1 MNDTNP
7 TPVLPISLESRKALN
22 LPAKRFDER
31 GRLMLRSPREA
42 RELSLLYRRLNPG
55 TAPPPSDL
63 YGAAC
68 INTAWELI
76 LELFADSDDPYESAA
91 LKTAEAVLPADIKE
105 KGFQEILATY
115 PGELVWKGHSTPQEL
130 LAQNGNRGREE
141 ALRSYTLV
149 SMSLDDPAFSPFHRL
164 FTAPP
169 DAENANTRALWECV
183 VAADPARLSRE
194 PEDSPP
200 LATLRKPVE
209 AAPNSVKDQLMYIL
223 SRWGKYL
230 GSWAAGLIA
239 ALDMVEEE
247 TRPRFGGP
255 GQSQRPGL
263 LDMDENARFSRDDA
277 WMPRVVLLAKN
288 ILVWLD
294 QLSRQ
299 YKRPIHTLDA
309 IPDEELS
316 ALAERGFNALWLIG
330 LWERSNAS
338 REIKRRMGN
347 PEAAASAYS
356 LFGYGIAG
364 ELGGW
369 GALENLRQRAGSHGI
384 RLSSDMVPNHVGLD
398 SDWVRNHPEWLMSA
412 AHCPYP
418 GYSFNSDNL
427 SEDSRVEIHLE
438 DHYWDHSDAAV
449 VFKRVD
455 THTGDT
461 CFVYHGNDG
470 TTMPWND
477 TAQIDFL
484 NADAREAVIRDIIHV
499 ARNFSIIRFD
509 AAMVLARKH
518 IRRLWFPAPGG
529 GGAIPSR
536 SDYALS
542 DEDFFDAIPKEFWR
556 EVVDRV
562 AAEVPGTLLL
572 AEAFW
577 MMEGYFVRVLGMH
590 RVYNSAFM
598 NMLRDGKND
607 EFRAIIKETLAFD
620 PGILQRFVNFM
631 NNPDE
636 ETAVAQFGK
645 DDRYFAVCT
654 LLATLPGLP
663 MFGHGQI
670 EGYTEKYGMEYVRA
684 YWDEE
689 PDAYL
694 VERHE
699 REIFPLLAHR
709 SLFAGAE
716 LFRLYDLMGSSG
728 VFEDVY
734 AYTNS
739 DGRGPALVIVN
750 NAYERAH
757 GHIHHAVPVNLSE
770 GNMRRDTLAIALE
783 LNHASGNDWC
793 LMREG
798 LSNLWFI
805 RSVDALRESGLEVTI
820 DGYGRQIYMEF
831 HIERHSDDGIWGRLA
846 AELNGRGTP
855 DPWAA
860 IYEIR
865 LRPVHN
871 ALDALIDNSLIRSI
885 AASIRRGKQ
894 PDWPPASAV
903 FTESLMRLA
912 EQHGRLSGERA
923 VNFDAQKI
931 YNLLKSRLGASAF
944 RWRVFGRGARRRT
957 YRLFGNPNWDQ
968 ATLLAIWSVLATV
981 AAVAPDRS
989 ISEIRDIWG
998 LNKWLS
1004 DHFPGPDERRIVE
1017 LVGMLLSADGWNAAD
1032 IHSGKL
1038 LSDLM
1043 TKEEVRS
1050 LCGVNSWDGILWYDR
1065 DGWDD
1070 CVLSLSLT
1078 AIVDSGRGISGYP
1091 RRRQLMRVFRKWWE
1105 ADRGADYHLE
1115 RLLANARS
1123 GANE

>member
-1 MNDTNP
+1 MNNTNP
-7 TPVLPISLESRKALN
+7 TPVLPISRAAREVLN
-22 LPAKRFDER
+22 LPASHFDEK
-31 GRLMLRSPREA
+31 GRLILRSPREA
-42 RELSLLYRRLNPG
+42 RELSLLYRRIDPDATPLS
-55 TAPPPSDL
+55 SDL

-76 LELFADSDDPYESAA
+76 LELFADSDDSYESAA
-91 LKTAEAVLPADIKE
+91 LETAESVLPADIKE
-105 KGFQEILATY
+105 KGLQEIMAAY
-115 PGELVWKGHSTPQEL
+115 PMHLVWSGQHTPQEL
-130 LAQNGNRGREE
+130 LAQNDSLGREE

-164 FTAPP
+164 FSDFS
-169 DAENANTRALWECV
+169 DAENANIRPLWECV
-183 VAADPARLSRE
+183 VAEDPARLPRE

-209 AAPNSVKDQLMYIL
+209 AAPNSVRDQLMYIL

-230 GSWAAGLIA
+230 GNWAKGLIA
-239 ALDMVEEE
+239 ALDMIEEE

-255 GQSQRPGL
+255 GQAQRPGL

-288 ILVWLD
+288 ILVWLN

-316 ALAERGFNALWLIG
+316 TLAERGFNALWLIG

-356 LFGYGIAG
+356 LFGYNIAE

-398 SDWVRNHPEWLMSA
+398 SDWVRNHPEWLLSV

-427 SEDSRVEIHLE
+427 SEDSSVGIRLE
-438 DHYWDHSDAAV
+438 DHYWNHSDAAV
-449 VFKRVD
+449 VFKRID

-461 CFVYHGNDG
+461 RFVYHGNDG

-484 NADAREAVIRDIIHV
+484 NAEAREAVIQDIIHV

-518 IRRLWFPAPGG
+518 IRRLWFPAPGE

-542 DEDFFDAIPKEFWR
+542 DADFFNAIPKEFWR

-562 AAEVPGTLLL
+562 ATEAPGTLLL

-598 NMLRDGKND
+598 NMLRNGKND
-607 EFRAIIKETLAFD
+607 EYRAIIKETLSFD

-636 ETAVAQFGK
+636 ETAVAQFDK

-654 LLATLPGLP
+654 LLVTLPGLP

-670 EGYTEKYGMEYVRA
+670 EGYTEKYGMEYIRA
-684 YWDEE
+684 YWDEV

-716 LFRLYDLMGSSG
+716 LFRLYDLMENTG
-728 VFEDVY
+728 VAEDVY

-757 GHIHHAVPVNLSE
+757 GHIHHAVPVNLNE
-770 GNMRRDTLAIALE
+770 GHMRQDTLAVALE

-793 LMREG
+793 LMREQI
-798 LSNLWFI
+798 SNLWFI
-805 RSVDALRESGLEVTI
+805 RSVGALRETGLEIVI
-820 DGYGRQIYMEF
+820 DGYGRQVYMEF
-831 HIERHSDDGIWGRLA
+831 RIEQHSNDGIWERLA
-846 AELNGRGTP
+846 AELNGQGIS

-871 ALDALIDNSLIRSI
+871 ALNAIIDNPRARSI

-894 PDWPPASAV
+894 PNWPTATAV
-903 FTESLMRLA
+903 FTESLTRLA
-912 EQHGRLSGERA
+912 EQHGQLSGETT
-923 VNFDAQKI
+923 VHFDAQKI
-931 YNLLKSRLGASAF
+931 YDLLKSRLGISALQ
-944 RWRVFGRGARRRT
+944 WRALGRGNRRKI
-957 YRLFGNPNWDQ
+957 YRLFRNPNWDQ

-981 AAVAPDRS
+981 AAVAPNHS
-989 ISEIRDIWG
+989 ISEIRDIWD
-998 LNKWLS
+998 LDKWLS
-1004 DHFPGPDERRIVE
+1004 DRFPGPDERRIVE

-1032 IHSGKL
+1032 THSGKL

-1043 TKEEVRS
+1043 AKTALRS
-1050 LCGVNSWDGILWYDR
+1050 LCGVNSWNDILWYDR

-1070 CVLSLSLT
+1070 CVLSLSLS
-1078 AIVDSGRGISGYP
+1078 AIVDSGRGISGY
-1091 RRRQLMRVFRKWWE
+1091 RRRRRLMRVFRKWWE
-1105 ADRGADYHLE
+1105 ADRNADYQLD
-1115 RLLANARS
+1115 RLIANAHS
-1123 GANE
+1123 GTN